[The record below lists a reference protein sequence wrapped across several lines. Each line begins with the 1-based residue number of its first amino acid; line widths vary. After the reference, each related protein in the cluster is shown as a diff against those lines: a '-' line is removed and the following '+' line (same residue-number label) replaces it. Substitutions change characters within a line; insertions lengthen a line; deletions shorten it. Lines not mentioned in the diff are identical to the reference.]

1 MPKDTTQPKT
11 QPKQVLTEFEVI
23 ERYVV
28 KAKTLDEAYDMVDNN
43 DFQYEGIDKYNL
55 TINPNF

>member
-1 MPKDTTQPKT
+1 MPKDTT

-28 KAKTLDEAYDMVDNN
+28 KARTLDEAHEMVDNN

>member
-1 MPKDTTQPKT
+1 MPIDTAQK
-11 QPKQVLTEFEVI
+11 KQVLTEFAVTET
-23 ERYVV
+23 YVV
-28 KAKTLDEAYDMVDNN
+28 KAKTLDEAYEMVDNN